1 VCPSTFTTSSN
12 DRPDALITG
21 YVDPPA
27 GVKLGEGMNYNP
39 YFPGGAIGMARILYD
54 GLVEYP
60 DGTPATTSQMAKD
73 VGAFA
78 WLGYLPG
85 LKASSH
91 LPELGRRARD
101 GRAQEDGLPGRRH
114 PLRHDCHLDLGQKGS
129 QAVVLSCA
137 CADSVAKQ
145 AKWGSVKTR
154 TIMRIP
160 NKKTP
165 SAH

>member
-1 VCPSTFTTSSN
+1 VCHSTCTTSPN

-73 VGAFA
+73 VGA
-78 WLGYLPG
+78 L
-85 LKASSH
+85 ASSCCPH
-91 LPELGRRARD
+91 
-101 GRAQEDGLPGRRH
+101 
-114 PLRHDCHLDLGQKGS
+114 
-129 QAVVLSCA
+129 
-137 CADSVAKQ
+137 
-145 AKWGSVKTR
+145 
-154 TIMRIP
+154 I
-160 NKKTP
+160 
-165 SAH
+165 